1 MKKYEAVNKLS
12 STEFRRLTGVKKT
25 TFIEM
30 IAVVKEAENTSRRG
44 KPSLLSVEDK
54 LLMTLE
60 YLREYRTYFHLGHS
74 YGLSESACYRNCRWI
89 EDTLIRSKAFS
100 LPGKKALLKSN
111 AEFEII
117 LIDATE
123 TPIERPKKGFAV
135 KNE

>member
-60 YLREYRTYFHLGHS
+60 YLREYRTYFHFKLGVKHFL
-74 YGLSESACYRNCRWI
+74 YQERRHYL
-89 EDTLIRSKAFS
+89 KAT
-100 LPGKKALLKSN
+100 PNLKSS
-111 AEFEII
+111 
-117 LIDATE
+117 
-123 TPIERPKKGFAV
+123 
-135 KNE
+135 